1 MILYNL
7 LRILLYFIIS
17 ILAIFNKKLLK
28 FFKSRLFQKI
38 GNDNFLNDNEE
49 AILIHFS
56 SIGEFNLTQELIEKI
71 LKDSNR
77 KLILS
82 VMTDTGFSIVNKK
95 YSENG
100 NVKIIY
106 FPLDDFFTVHK
117 IYQKYKIE
125 KTIIIETE
133 IWPNLYYFAS
143 SNGELLIVNGRLTEK
158 KLKSYLKFG
167 WLIRKA
173 LNHATKIMVQSTS
186 DKERY
191 EKIGIDKDK
200 IKVYKNLKYS
210 IKYNRITEEEIK
222 KYNDTVIDKNKKV
235 IVCGSTRPKE
245 EKIWLEVFKQINV
258 DNEYQLVLVPRH
270 LERIGEIENIILENF
285 SKDEYLLITQI
296 EKDNKNKDYKKII
309 LVDKMGILTDL
320 YQMADFV
327 FVGGTLVD
335 IGGHS
340 ILEPLYYGKKP
351 IIGKYFQNIEEI
363 VKDAKELDFIEIVQ
377 NKDEIIEYLKK
388 SENVDTGEFFEKNNE
403 IDKIWKEIFD

>member
-17 ILAIFNKKLLK
+17 ILAIFNKKLLN

-38 GNDNFLNDNEE
+38 GNDNFLNGNEE

-56 SIGEFNLTQELIEKI
+56 SVGEFNLTQQLIEKI
-71 LKDSNR
+71 LKDNKQ

-82 VMTDTGFSIVNKK
+82 VMTDAGFSTVNKK
-95 YSENG
+95 YSENR

-106 FPLDDFFTVHK
+106 FPLDDFFAVHK
-117 IYQKYKIE
+117 IYQKYKIT

-143 SNGELLIVNGRLTEK
+143 ANGELLIVNGRLTEK

-167 WLIRKA
+167 WLIRKT
-173 LNHATKIMVQSTS
+173 LNRAVKIMVQSAS

-191 EKIGIDKDK
+191 EKLGIDRDR

-222 KYNDTVIDKNKKV
+222 KYNEAVIDKNKKV
-235 IVCGSTRPKE
+235 IVCGSTRPNE

-270 LERIGEIENIILENF
+270 LERTDEIENIILENF

-296 EKDNKNKDYKKII
+296 EKDNKNEDYKKII
-309 LVDKMGILTDL
+309 LVDKMGVLTDF

-327 FVGGTLVD
+327 FVGGTLAD

-363 VKDAKELDFIEIVQ
+363 VKDAKELGFIEIVQ

-403 IDKIWKEIFD
+403 IDKVFKEIFG

>member
-17 ILAIFNKKLLK
+17 ILAIFNKKLLN

-38 GNDNFLNDNEE
+38 GNDNFLNGNEE

-56 SIGEFNLTQELIEKI
+56 SVGEFNLTQQLIEKI
-71 LKDSNR
+71 LKDNKQ

-82 VMTDTGFSIVNKK
+82 VMTDTGFSTVNKK
-95 YSENG
+95 YSENR

-106 FPLDDFFTVHK
+106 FPLDDFFAVHK
-117 IYQKYKIE
+117 IYQKYKIT

-143 SNGELLIVNGRLTEK
+143 ANGELLIVNGRLTEK

-167 WLIRKA
+167 WLIRKT
-173 LNHATKIMVQSTS
+173 LNRAVKIMVQSAS

-191 EKIGIDKDK
+191 EKLGIDRDK

-222 KYNDTVIDKNKKV
+222 KYNETVIDKNKKV
-235 IVCGSTRPKE
+235 IVCGSTRPNE

-309 LVDKMGILTDL
+309 LVDKMGILTDF
-320 YQMADFV
+320 YQIADFV

-388 SENVDTGEFFEKNNE
+388 SENVDTREFFEKNNE

>member
-17 ILAIFNKKLLK
+17 ILAIFNKKLLN

-38 GNDNFLNDNEE
+38 ENDNFLNDNEE

-56 SIGEFNLTQELIEKI
+56 SVGEFNLTQQLIEKI
-71 LKDSNR
+71 LKDNKQ

-82 VMTDTGFSIVNKK
+82 VMTDTGFSTVNKK
-95 YSENG
+95 YSENR
-100 NVKIIY
+100 NIKIIY
-106 FPLDDFFTVHK
+106 FPLDDFFAVHK
-117 IYQKYKIE
+117 IYQKYKIT

-143 SNGELLIVNGRLTEK
+143 ANGELLIVNGRLTEK

-167 WLIRKA
+167 WLIRKT
-173 LNHATKIMVQSTS
+173 LNRAIKIMVQSAS

-191 EKIGIDKDK
+191 EKLGIDSDK

-222 KYNDTVIDKNKKV
+222 KYNEAVIDKNKKV
-235 IVCGSTRPKE
+235 IVCGSTRPNE

-296 EKDNKNKDYKKII
+296 EKDNKNEDYKKII
-309 LVDKMGILTDL
+309 LVDKMGVLTDF

-327 FVGGTLVD
+327 FVGGTLAD

-363 VKDAKELDFIEIVQ
+363 VKDAKELGFIEIVQ

-403 IDKIWKEIFD
+403 IDKVFKEIFG